1 MGLFDTPF
9 PGNIKSEL
17 SNRESYVANKSV
29 NWNYDKYA
37 WIQMRATG
45 KSSTIACPTAYGP
58 IGDGSP
64 GTQVGHND
72 LYVTEGGVRKFKP
85 QLKSVSI
92 SNQGAQDYTD
102 ALIYEIE
109 AQFTAYTTSQL
120 NAINDAFFKPG
131 SEVEFKFGWEGYS
144 SGVNKGSCKANVYNF
159 SFSMAE
165 DGSFDCTIKCMSAAG
180 LWASDDMGGTS
191 KAEDSDDGNKYADFL
206 QTLKT
211 DMRASFGLDAA
222 ADVDEVDDI
231 GNNGLASA
239 YQSTKYGMA
248 RFYAAE
254 IVVDPGWNDEEQFVS
269 YCSINTLIN
278 YINYKSLKSNEG
290 TATAKYEVATGVL
303 GEWPIIKEIG
313 SADPSKFVLPG
324 DQGNYGDPRVP
335 NKGWFDGDI
344 SENFGK
350 WGSTIGYDA
359 IATSLLGKIAVSIE
373 YMDEIYAEVNKAAG
387 RKGGVKV
394 APKISEFLSSL
405 FAKLENLTGGLL
417 HIALIPHTAGGAL
430 MQTDNQELTIGKP
443 LILKLCNKKMVS
455 NKADAKQTPYTFKT
469 LTKRS
474 ITRAVSLSTD
484 MDSDTMLMMT
494 PNNVAKGTSNVKG
507 AEKLDST
514 SCGHS
519 AKAIANTSADNPSKY
534 DIETIRFEYGAGG
547 YDSQKVSSYSEMCKN
562 YILRNSQSTELAGGR
577 YNEVLFAYD
586 LSVTID
592 GIWGIPFMAPIIIDR
607 IPNVFKSPDIMF
619 SITGVSH
626 TFDGQGDW
634 STELSTVMRIV

>member
-1 MGLFDTPF
+1 MGLFDTTF
-9 PGNIKSEL
+9 PGNIESEL
-17 SNRESYVANKSV
+17 QTRESYVSNKNV
-29 NWNYDKYA
+29 RWNYDKFA

-58 IGDGSP
+58 IGDGTA

-92 SNQGAQDYTD
+92 TNQGAQDYTD

-109 AQFTAYTTSQL
+109 ASFTAYTTNQL
-120 NAINDAFFKPG
+120 NAINDAFFKAG
-131 SEVEFKFGWEGYS
+131 SEVEFKFGWEGYA

-159 SFSMAE
+159 SFTMAD

-191 KAEDSDDGNKYADFL
+191 KAADSEDGNKYADFL

-239 YQSTKYGMA
+239 DYSTNSYGNA

-254 IVVDPGWNDEEQFVS
+254 IVVDPGIFDEEQFVS

-278 YINYKSLKSNEG
+278 YINFKSESTL
-290 TATAKYEVATGVL
+290 ATTKYEIGTGTL
-303 GEWPIIKEIG
+303 GEWPIINEIG

-324 DQGNYGDPRVP
+324 NQGNYGDPRVP

-344 SENFGK
+344 SKNFAK
-350 WGSTIGYDA
+350 WGSIIASDSQ
-359 IATSLLGKIAVSIE
+359 ATSLLGKIAVSIE

-387 RKGGVKV
+387 RKGGTKV
-394 APKISEFLSSL
+394 APKVSEFLSSL

-417 HIALIPHTAGGAL
+417 HLTLIPHTASGEL
-430 MQTDNQELTIGKP
+430 MQVDNQELTIGNP
-443 LILKLCNKKMVS
+443 MILKLCNKKMVS

-469 LTKRS
+469 LTKDS

-494 PNNVAKGTSNVKG
+494 PSNIAKGTSNLKG
-507 AEKLDST
+507 AEKLDTT
-514 SCGHS
+514 SCRHS
-519 AKAIANTSADNPSKY
+519 EKVIAETSDDNPSKF

-547 YDSQKVSSYSEMCKN
+547 YDNQKISSYSEMCKN
-562 YILRNSQSTELAGGR
+562 YILRNSETDDFSSGR
-577 YNEVLFAYD
+577 YNEVVFAYD

-592 GIWGIPFMAPIIIDR
+592 GIWGIPFMAPILIDR
-607 IPNVFKSPDIMF
+607 IPNVFKGPDILF
-619 SITGVSH
+619 SVTGVSH